1 MTTPWL
7 EVIVRITILVSLL
20 SQVNAGYEANPWS
33 FRGKCLAFEPS
44 KYLQNATVNA
54 LEYVR
59 AGTTLQF
66 PLNDPTC
73 NRANQT
79 VSVDV
84 CRIALNITT
93 SSRSSVISEVWL
105 PGTWSGRFLAT
116 GNGGIDGCT
125 KYEDMNYGVKYG
137 FATVGSNN
145 GHNGTSGLAFLHNDE
160 VLQDYVWRALHTIT
174 SVGKFLT
181 RAFYTISPT
190 KSYFLGCSG
199 GGRQGIHAAELFPH
213 DYDGIVVGDPAIN
226 FNNLYSWRAS
236 FLNLTGSV
244 NSTGFIKPEPWRG
257 LVHEEVLKQ
266 CDRNDGVVDG
276 VVENPSGCKFDPS
289 TLLCGTSNATE
300 CLSAAQVQIV
310 KNVFAPLQNPDG
322 TVAYP
327 AMLPGSE
334 LQAAGGLYN
343 GQPWATSLDWFR
355 YVVYSDPNWSNTA
368 FRVVDTAAAQSL
380 NPFNV
385 STYPTTLS
393 SFSATRGKLLLYH
406 GMADGQI
413 TPAVSEAFYQ
423 YLSSGMNASTSEMDE
438 FFRFFRISGM
448 NHCNS
453 GIGAW
458 MIGQSSLGDSGA
470 GERGGFEAESNV
482 LAAMVRWVEE
492 GVAPE
497 TIEGVKFVDDVRG
510 KGVERRRRHCRYPLV
525 NTYQAGNG
533 NLTESWKCL

>member
-1 MTTPWL
+1 MSPRWSKL
-7 EVIVRITILVSLL
+7 AIQLALLVSLCTQAKA
-20 SQVNAGYEANPWS
+20 SFEANPWS
-33 FRGKCLAFEPS
+33 FRGKCLAFQPS
-44 KYLQNATVNA
+44 KHLQNATVNA

-66 PLNDPTC
+66 PSNDPTC
-73 NRANQT
+73 NRPNQT

-125 KYEDMNYGVKYG
+125 KYEDMNYGTKYG
-137 FATVGSNN
+137 FAAVGSNN

-160 VLQDYVWRALHTIT
+160 VLQDYVWRSLHTIT
-174 SVGKFLT
+174 LLGKLLT
-181 RAFYTISPT
+181 RAFYTIPPT
-190 KSYFLGCSG
+190 KSYYLGCSG

-213 DYDGIVVGDPAIN
+213 DYDGIVVGDPAVN

-236 FLNLTGSV
+236 FLNTTGSV
-244 NSTGFIKPEPWRG
+244 NSTGFIKPETWKG
-257 LVHEEVLKQ
+257 LVHGEVLRQ
-266 CDRNDGVVDG
+266 CDGNDGVLDG
-276 VVENPSGCKFDPS
+276 VVENPNSCKFDPT
-289 TLLCGTSNATE
+289 TLLCNSTSTSTNATE

-310 KNVFAPLQNPDG
+310 KNVFSSLRNPDG

-334 LQAAGGLYN
+334 LQSAGGLYN
-343 GQPWATSLDWFR
+343 GQPYGPSLDWFR
-355 YVVYSDPNWSNTA
+355 YVVYSNPNWSNAA
-368 FRVVDTAAAQSL
+368 FGVTDTAAAQSL
-380 NPFNV
+380 DPFNI
-385 STYPTTLS
+385 STYPSTLS

-413 TPAVSEAFYQ
+413 TPAISEAFYQ
-423 YLSSGMNASTSEMDE
+423 HVSSGMNQSAIEVDE
-438 FFRFFRISGM
+438 FFRLFRISGM

-458 MIGQSSLGDSGA
+458 MIGQSSLGDPGA

-510 KGVERRRRHCRYPLV
+510 KGVERRRKHCRYPLV
-525 NTYQAGNG
+525 NTYQGAMG
-533 NLTESWKCL
+533 T